1 MTTTQPP
8 SPPSTTTP
16 PPPTTTTTTVPM
28 TTEWIH
34 VPLLPMPIPIP
45 VPKSQVPQFPQYPGD
60 ANAQNPFLGPGGY

>member
-1 MTTTQPP
+1 MTTQ
-8 SPPSTTTP
+8 
-16 PPPTTTTTTVPM
+16 
-28 TTEWIH
+28 WIH

>member
-8 SPPSTTTP
+8 PPPSATTTP
-16 PPPTTTTTTVPM
+16 TTTTTVPM

-45 VPKSQVPQFPQYPGD
+45 VPKNQVPQFPQYPGGAD
-60 ANAQNPFLGPGGY
+60 SQNPFLGPGG